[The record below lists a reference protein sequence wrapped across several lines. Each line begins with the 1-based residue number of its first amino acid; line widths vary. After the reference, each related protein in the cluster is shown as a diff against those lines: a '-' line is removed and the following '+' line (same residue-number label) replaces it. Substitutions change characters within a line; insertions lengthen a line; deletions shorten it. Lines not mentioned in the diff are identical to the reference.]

1 MEKMMMNLEIHIDKK
16 LDFDIDVSEVV
27 DAINQMEMKNRWNY
41 LANLINNIDLNSKD
55 LIDEHKQIVINY
67 LKNKLEIFENGS
79 K

>member
-1 MEKMMMNLEIHIDKK
+1 MMMNLEIHIDKK